1 MEKRN
6 NISKPSCYTYIC
18 SLLNPTILY
27 CTVLLCTQESS
38 AVRRDEGAIT
48 EVVGRQRFMRPREI
62 IEMIE
67 SGTPP
72 MDKVPPDNQT
82 FQTPDLDCKT
92 TD

>member
-1 MEKRN
+1 M
-6 NISKPSCYTYIC
+6 Y
-18 SLLNPTILY
+18 SLLLLLYITSVLFLILLY
-27 CTVLLCTQESS
+27 CTVYTQESS
-38 AVRRDEGAIT
+38 AVRRDEGAIK

-82 FQTPDLDCKT
+82 SPTPDFGL
-92 TD
+92 